1 VINKLKKSI
10 ISNDKDLQL
19 LEDELSS
26 YTTYCFDTET
36 TNDQGDGL
44 AFNRYMFGCSI
55 AVKHNDRWKGYYIS
69 VRHKS
74 NNQISLF
81 DNNQCDNC
89 TPTKVVATIQK
100 LLSNKN
106 VIIHNSQF
114 ERGVFKN
121 EGIDYSTFNIID
133 TLPLA
138 WLLDPERDGGNGL
151 KNLVK
156 QQLKYKMT
164 EFSAFK
170 EFKDA
175 SLAPQSTMGLYAI
188 DDVVQLGKLYDKLY
202 PILLKDSRMSKI
214 YHEIYLELVGI
225 AFQMH
230 YTGIEVD
237 TEKLRSLAHIWKN
250 EIQTIEINIKDAIKP
265 SLNGSDISVDKLNL
279 GSSKQ
284 LSELFIDTL
293 CLWQPLEDDRGGNG
307 SWSTATDNL
316 KTWSKS
322 KSTPLGKEIATN
334 ILRHREISK
343 LLGTYAEPLAQL
355 GEQDVN
361 RRVHCSLN
369 PMGTATGRFSCS
381 YPNLQT
387 IPSKSKDGKII
398 RECFI
403 AKKGYKLIGCDYSQI
418 ELRLLAHFTKAKALV
433 DAYHDGKDVH
443 SATASSIFQIPI
455 DQVDEQKRRIGKG
468 INFALIYGQ
477 GANALAESV
486 GVSLSDAKLFI
497 QRYFDNVQG
506 VREWKAGYIEECRS
520 NLSTKTILGRTRLLP
535 EFSTKD
541 RELIARA
548 ERISVN
554 TRIQGSAADLC
565 NLAIRNFFRKLN
577 EQNLDAKLLL
587 QVHDEIVVECRE
599 DIVEYVKDLL
609 VDTMQSVVKL
619 EVPLIADPAIGN
631 NLRETK

>member
-1 VINKLKKSI
+1 MKKIKSI
-10 ISNDKDLQL
+10 ITNDTDLL
-19 LEDELSS
+19 LLRDYLLPF
-26 YTTYCFDTET
+26 TTLAFDTET
-36 TNDQGDGL
+36 TSPNGNGL
-44 AFNRYMFGCSI
+44 DFNRTMFGCSI
-55 AVKHNDRWKGYYIS
+55 AVKDKNKWVGFYIS
-69 VRHKS
+69 VDHKDLE
-74 NNQISLF
+74 QVDMF
-81 DNNQCDNC
+81 DTQSTVQNC
-89 TPTKVVATIQK
+89 TRECVVKFVQDVLT
-100 LLSNKN
+100 NKN
-106 VIIHNSQF
+106 VLIHNSQF

-164 EFSAFK
+164 EFS
-170 EFKDA
+170 EFKKYKLPEQ
-175 SLAPQSTMGLYAI
+175 SPQSTMGLYAI

-202 PILLKDSRMSKI
+202 PLLLKDSRMAKI
-214 YHEIYLELVGI
+214 YNEIYLELVNI
-225 AFQMH
+225 AFDMH
-230 YTGIEVD
+230 YEGIEVD
-237 TEKLRSLAHIWKN
+237 TEKLRSLATIWKT
-250 EIQTIEINIKDAIKP
+250 EIVEIEQFIKGVVKP
-265 SLNGSDISVDKLNL
+265 SLMGSDISVDNLNL

-316 KTWSKS
+316 KTWSKT

-355 GEQDVN
+355 GENDK
-361 RRVHCSLN
+361 RKRVHCSLN
-369 PMGTATGRFSCS
+369 PMGTATGRFSCTN
-381 YPNLQT
+381 PNLQT

-433 DAYHDGKDVH
+433 NAYHEGKDVH

-455 DQVDEQKRRIGKG
+455 DEVDEQKRRIGKG

-520 NLSTKTILGRTRLLP
+520 NLSTKTILGRVRLLP
-535 EFSTKD
+535 EFAGKD

-565 NLAIRNFFRKLN
+565 NLAIRNFYRKLQ
-577 EQNLDAKLLL
+577 EQQLDAKLLL

-609 VDTMQSVVKL
+609 VDTMQSVVRL

>member
-369 PMGTATGRFSCS
+369 PMGTATGRFSCKN
-381 YPNLQT
+381 PNLQT

>member
-1 VINKLKKSI
+1 MINKLKKTI
-10 ISNDKDLQL
+10 ISSDTDLQL

-26 YTTYCFDTET
+26 YDTYCFDTET
-36 TNDQGDGL
+36 TNDNGDGL

-69 VRHKS
+69 VRHKT
-74 NNQISLF
+74 NNQVSLF
-81 DNNQCDNC
+81 DNNHCENC
-89 TPTKVVATIQK
+89 TPEKVSKTIQN
-100 LLSNKN
+100 LLSNKR

-121 EGIDYSTFNIID
+121 ENIDYSTFNIID

-175 SLAPQSTMGLYAI
+175 SLAPQSTMSLYAV
-188 DDVVQLGKLYDKLY
+188 DDVVQLGKLFDKLY
-202 PILLKDSRMSKI
+202 SMLLKDSRMAKI
-214 YHEIYLELVGI
+214 YHEIYLELVNI
-225 AFQMH
+225 AFDMH
-230 YTGIEVD
+230 YEGIEVD
-237 TEKLRSLAHIWKN
+237 TEKLSSLANVWDVECRQI
-250 EIQTIEINIKDAIKP
+250 EQTIKDSVRP
-265 SLNGSDISVDKLNL
+265 MLSDSDISVDKLNM

-293 CLWQPLEDDRGGNG
+293 CIWQPLENDRGGNG

-316 KTWSKS
+316 KTWTKS
-322 KSTPLGKEIATN
+322 KSTPLGKEIATH

-343 LLGTYAEPLAQL
+343 LCSTYAEPLAQL
-355 GEQDVN
+355 GNSDV
-361 RRVHCSLN
+361 RKRIHCSLN
-369 PMGTATGRFSCS
+369 PIGTATGRFSCTN
-381 YPNLQT
+381 PNLQT

-398 RECFI
+398 RECFV
-403 AKKGYKLIGCDYSQI
+403 AQKGYKLIGCDYSQI
-418 ELRLLAHFTKAKALV
+418 ELRLLAHFTKSKPLV
-433 DAYHDGKDVH
+433 DAYHEGKDVH

-477 GANALAESV
+477 GPRALAESV
-486 GVSLSDAKLFI
+486 GVSESDAKLFI
-497 QRYFDNVQG
+497 QRYFDNVKG
-506 VREWKAGYIEECRS
+506 VKEWKSSYIEECRS
-520 NLSTKTILGRTRLLP
+520 NLNTKTILGRTRLLP
-535 EFSTKD
+535 EFTTKD
-541 RELIARA
+541 RELVARA
-548 ERISVN
+548 ERVSVN

-565 NLAIRNFFRKLN
+565 NLAIRNFYRKLQ
-577 EQNLDAKLLL
+577 ELRIDAKLLL

-599 DIVEYVKDLL
+599 EIVEYVKDLL